1 MSLVRIKTNESA
13 ASTKSFTLDL
23 QRPSNPADPQLDTTS
38 ANSSFDPLQANRC
51 VGDVKEV
58 RGFLRTML
66 NGQDNQWSS
75 EEEEAPNEGGAKQ
88 RISGAKYKKRNNDL
102 TETITEA
109 QSYLR
114 DQEWKAF
121 LDDPDVDLDDEA
133 AKSAVSELNDTD
145 VLNNAIS
152 QQLTA
157 ADSVALTDALMAL
170 DTVMIPILRL
180 NATRP
185 SINSELGG

>member
-23 QRPSNPADPQLDTTS
+23 ERPSNPADPQLDTTS
-38 ANSSFDPLQANRC
+38 AKSSFDPLQANRS
-51 VGDVKEV
+51 VGDVKVV

-66 NGQDNQWSS
+66 KGQENQESS

-121 LDDPDVDLDDEA
+121 LDDPDADLDEA

-145 VLNNAIS
+145 VLNEAIS

-157 ADSVALTDALMAL
+157 ADSVAPTDALMAL
-170 DTVMIPILRL
+170 DTVMILILRL
-180 NATRP
+180 DATRP
-185 SINSELGG
+185 SIKSELGG